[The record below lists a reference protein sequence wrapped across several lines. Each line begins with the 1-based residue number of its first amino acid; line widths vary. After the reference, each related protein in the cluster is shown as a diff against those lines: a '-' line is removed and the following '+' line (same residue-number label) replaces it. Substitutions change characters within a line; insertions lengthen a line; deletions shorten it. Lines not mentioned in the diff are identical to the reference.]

1 LSKKVRIVFWGQG
14 EFREDSENREISERI
29 QRTESF
35 QRVFRENRENSGR
48 EKKGSSLK
56 LPETP

>member
-29 QRTESF
+29 QRGAERI
-35 QRVFRENRENSGR
+35 QG
-48 EKKGSSLK
+48 EKKRGA
-56 LPETP
+56 P

>member
-1 LSKKVRIVFWGQG
+1 LSKKVRIVFLGQG

-35 QRVFRENRENSGR
+35 QRVFREFQREFR
-48 EKKGSSLK
+48 ERKKGE